1 MTRTALLL
9 LGLLISSSAHATV
22 YKCVDDRGRTTYT
35 NDPTLARDCRPMS
48 GDQPVSSVPARAAPA
63 ESSAPPRPNTRQGSF
78 PRVSQ
83 EDQKARDSARRQILQ
98 AELESEEAALEAARE
113 ELKIQEESF
122 PPEERNVGGGIN
134 GAKRNARL
142 QQYANQVELH
152 ERNIESLKRE
162 LSRLR

>member
-9 LGLLISSSAHATV
+9 LSLLISSSAQATV

-35 NDPTLARDCRPMS
+35 NDRNLAKGCQPMS
-48 GDQPVSSVPARAAPA
+48 SDAPVSSVPAQRASTPPA
-63 ESSAPPRPNTRQGSF
+63 AARPATTSPNFPSVSA
-78 PRVSQ
+78 
-83 EDQKARDSARRQILQ
+83 EDQKARDSGRREILQ
-98 AELESEEAALEAARE
+98 AELKNEEAALAAARE
-113 ELKIQEESF
+113 EFKIQEESF

-142 QQYANQVELH
+142 QQYSNQVELH

-162 LSRLR
+162 FSRLR